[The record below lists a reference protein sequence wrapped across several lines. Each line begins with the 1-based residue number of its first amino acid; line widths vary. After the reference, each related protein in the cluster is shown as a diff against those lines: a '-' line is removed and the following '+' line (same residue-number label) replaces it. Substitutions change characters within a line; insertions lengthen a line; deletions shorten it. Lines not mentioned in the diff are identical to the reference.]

1 MNLTVV
7 IIQNGGTRE
16 INVVKVA
23 IRIQIQLHW

>member
-16 INVVKVA
+16 INVVKVV